1 MNSMKTI
8 TLTLLRSVIMDGVKI
23 DTHIRGLIAKA
34 TDERAVSLA
43 YQETAGDE
51 DEHERKLLASM
62 VSNAE
67 SLSTIFSDYLGYK
80 ENDMGDNSVSVDF
93 GNNDKIIYSMYVSD
107 RFNENY
113 TSSLARLASTY
124 ISLCMLCDWYDTI
137 DPKQSEVYHNSA
149 SRKLTDIKRCFNK
162 TAPKAPVYPFTQ
174 NLSTDKDE
182 VEIILPKDY
191 FKTERTMTE
200 LIAHEVVINY
210 TIDDNTIDDIVYE
223 TNIRNFAIVNR
234 ATFGAV
240 NIVPTGI
247 GSGKIVIWS
256 RHMEAE
262 TKKIINVEVKY
273 ES

>member
-1 MNSMKTI
+1 MKTI

-23 DTHIRGLIAKA
+23 DTHIKGLIAKA

-80 ENDMGDNSVSVDF
+80 ENDMGDNSVIVDF
-93 GNNDKIIYSMYVSD
+93 ADTDKIVYTLYVSD

-113 TSSLARLASTY
+113 TSSLARLSSSY
-124 ISLCMLCDWYDTI
+124 ISLSMLSDWYDII
-137 DPKQSEVYHNSA
+137 DPKQSEVYQNSA
-149 SRKLTDIKRCFNK
+149 SKKLMDIKRCFNK
-162 TAPKAPVYPFTQ
+162 TSPKAPVYPFTQ
-174 NLSTDKDE
+174 CLTIDKEE
-182 VEIILPKDY
+182 VIITLPRDY
-191 FKTERTMTE
+191 FKVERTMTE
-200 LIAHEVVINY
+200 LISHEVVINY

-234 ATFGAV
+234 ATFGAI
-240 NIVPTGI
+240 NIVPTGTGMGAI
-247 GSGKIVIWS
+247 LIWS

-262 TKKIINVEVKY
+262 TKKVINVEVKY
-273 ES
+273 EPQE